1 VSEKSTIHPDQI
13 EVLLVGGLLLQH
25 CGLGGLCISLDYL
38 QKAFAHWETAILL
51 ECALPTSGMK
61 VNRAKMD
68 PSSDAVQAFATETV
82 LRQRQLPM
90 MDGSNRGHQDATR
103 PLLFYE
109 PSTHRIEYLYLAEG
123 LHASQA
129 AVMTQRHHQHSHIDR
144 FLPQCEYGYPFF
156 QPSATTHVSQAPFAS
171 SVPFIFGG
179 NLAGGLNTSAAAM
192 IPQRQ
197 HQHSHNHQFLSQYG
211 YGYSSCFQPSSATF
225 ELNPT
230 RDASEATLAPVQ
242 FATQSSF
249 QNFATYER
257 GINDINRE
265 EMVVPDDRM
274 ATQHPPFSCNHVKD
288 ESTESTGG
296 YKSNSSSP
304 KDLLPDQTSAAS
316 RRTSTPPSSICHPPS
331 SLMGA
336 CDPYSNESNIHH
348 VVSLAV
354 PSDSVFLDQVH
365 IFLRSSCI
373 ELFATTVDDMGR
385 PGRGARA
392 SFVGQVG
399 LRCAWCKNL
408 PMAELPTQAICYPS
422 KRDTIYECVR
432 NYQRKHIEI
441 CPCLTQELKEKYKA
455 MSNSIGPNNKS
466 QKMLRAY
473 YAEASSDLG
482 LVDTPKGLIFGSRP
496 HTSSIPSENL
506 MVVLVAAESPLK
518 TSAFLKKYSDAT
530 TKNKSL
536 HLKKFEHLASERTRE
551 VLKKARKE
559 ASALVFPHDFPK
571 VGENEF
577 LLYKQVVPFK
587 LSASVLSR
595 ILSRRKLLSNDE
607 VRAHPGLCCRYCAH
621 VHGTQSYHSGMFYP
635 SNRTMFTEFAFT
647 QSLRNHMIECCNV
660 PQEIKNAFEELKRLA
675 TEHSVL
681 SKRGSKKK
689 FLEKIWDR
697 IEKYDAECAAV

>member
-1 VSEKSTIHPDQI
+1 MTCVFLC
-13 EVLLVGGLLLQH
+13 VFCV
-25 CGLGGLCISLDYL
+25 GLGSAWTIS
-38 QKAFAHWETAILL
+38 KRRGACSGFAAHWETAIFLL
-51 ECALPTSGMK
+51 EC
-61 VNRAKMD
+61 KMD
-68 PSSDAVQAFATETV
+68 PSNDAAETFAMETV
-82 LRQRQLPM
+82 FSQRQPPM
-90 MDGSNRGHQDATR
+90 MDGSSRGHQDATR
-103 PLLFYE
+103 SLLFYE
-109 PSTHRIEYLYLAEG
+109 RLTHHMEDLYLAEG
-123 LHASQA
+123 LNTSQA
-129 AVMTQRHHQHSHIDR
+129 AVMPQRHHQRSRIDR
-144 FLPQCEYGYPFF
+144 FLPQYRYGYTFF
-156 QPSATTHVSQAPFAS
+156 QPSPTTHVSQAPFAS
-171 SVPFIFGG
+171 DPFIFGG
-179 NLAGGLNTSAAAM
+179 NCLAGGLNTSPAAM

-197 HQHSHNHQFLSQYG
+197 YQHSRNDQFLSQHRYG
-211 YGYSSCFQPSSATF
+211 YASCFPLSSATH

-230 RDASEATLAPVQ
+230 RDVSQRTFAPVQ
-242 FATQSSF
+242 FATQSS
-249 QNFATYER
+249 NAR
-257 GINDINRE
+257 GINDINPD
-265 EMVVPDDRM
+265 EMVVPDTDDC
-274 ATQHPPFSCNHVKD
+274 TK
-288 ESTESTGG
+288 STEG
-296 YKSNSSSP
+296 YKSNTSP
-304 KDLLPDQTSAAS
+304 KDSLYDQLSAATWRAS
-316 RRTSTPPSSICHPPS
+316 TSPSSICHPPS
-331 SLMGA
+331 S
-336 CDPYSNESNIHH
+336 SNIHH

-373 ELFATTVDDMGR
+373 ELFTTTVDDMGR

-422 KRDTIYECVR
+422 KRDTIYESVR

-455 MSNSIGPNNKS
+455 MSNSIGPSNKS

-496 HTSSIPSENL
+496 HSISIPSENL
-506 MVVLVAAESPLK
+506 MAVLVAAESSLK
-518 TSAFLKKYSDAT
+518 TSAFLKKYSHAT
-530 TKNKSL
+530 SKNKSL

-559 ASALVFPHDFPK
+559 ESALVFPHDFPN
-571 VGENEF
+571 VGEIEF
-577 LLYKQVVPFK
+577 LLYKQVIPFK
-587 LSASVLSR
+587 PSASVLIR
-595 ILSRRKLLSNDE
+595 ILSRRKFYE
-607 VRAHPGLCCRYCAH
+607 EIHARPGLCCRYCAH
-621 VHGTQSYHSGMFYP
+621 VHGTQSYHSGMFFP

-647 QSLRNHMIECCNV
+647 QSLRNHMTECCHV

-697 IEKYDAECAAV
+697 IEKYFDEFSESLGTHQI